1 MLLLELVLKGLQM
14 LYRRTAPDSSHN
26 SGHRYPPPKCHPGT
40 RLGTLTDIMKWV
52 DDRSQ
57 ACSVFWLKGPAG
69 AGKSAIAQTIAEQ
82 CTESGQLASSFFFA
96 KGDPMRG
103 NANRLFTTIAYRL
116 AHSIPQLKMAID
128 AVVTND
134 EFILDAS
141 LGVQLQRLIA
151 EPFLMA
157 TSAEPLPEAA
167 LIIIDGLD
175 ECEDSRTQQHILS
188 LISTACTTYQVPV
201 HFLIAS
207 RPEPQISESFGEDHL
222 LSITWPYV
230 LDESPLDMTK
240 YFVDEFDNIYK
251 RHHRAMAHVPTPWP
265 SHKTIEYLVTKAS
278 GQFIYAATVLKF
290 VDHEQYRPTD
300 RLDIVLGLTPS
311 NVYPFSELDALY
323 EKILSVYHDIPLLR
337 IILAFILDM
346 NDSGLALAFHIS
358 FNGCSSSSIEA
369 TLLLK
374 PGDVNLALYGCHSVV
389 VVPDSTYDEI
399 RIPHASLVDF
409 LRNKTRSKK
418 FFIERGTGVTKVMR
432 ADLKAITQLASRF
445 TNRGCYKYVIH
456 TARWAINNFSTI

>member
-1 MLLLELVLKGLQM
+1 
-14 LYRRTAPDSSHN
+14 
-26 SGHRYPPPKCHPGT
+26 
-40 RLGTLTDIMKWV
+40 MKWV

-57 ACSVFWLKGPAG
+57 VRSVFWLKGPAG

-96 KGDPMRG
+96 RGDPMRG

-128 AVVTND
+128 AVVAND

-141 LGVQLQRLIA
+141 LGVQLRRLIA

-188 LISTACTTYQVPV
+188 LISTACTTYRLPV

-207 RPEPQISESFGEDHL
+207 RPEPHISESFGEDHL
-222 LSITWPYV
+222 RSITWPYV
-230 LDESPLDMTK
+230 LDASSLDMTK

-251 RHHRAMAHVPTPWP
+251 RHHRTMAHVPTPWP

-278 GQFIYAATVLKF
+278 GQFIYAVTVLKF

-311 NVYPFSELDALY
+311 NAYPFAELDALY
-323 EKILSVYHDIPLLR
+323 EKILSIYHDIPLLR
-337 IILAFILDM
+337 IILAFILDI
-346 NDSGLALAFHIS
+346 NDSGLVFSCHIAPCLS
-358 FNGCSSSSIEA
+358 HCCCSSSFIEA

-374 PGDVNLALYGCHSVV
+374 PGDVNLALRGCHSVIA
-389 VVPDSTYDEI
+389 VPDSTYDDI

-418 FFIERGTGVTKVMR
+418 FFIERGTGVTEVMH
-432 ADLKAITQLASRF
+432 ADLKAIIQLAGRF
-445 TNRGCYKYVIH
+445 TNTGCYKYVIH
-456 TARWAINNFSTI
+456 TARCAINDFSTI